1 MSKSSSEILIHVQ
14 VDHQIKDLLHQ
25 AIKEMFPKSVVQAG
39 DTLNDP
45 ILVLT
50 TKVTERHFEQLQ
62 SKFRL
67 NANIAHIE
75 EPEAHFL
82 AFHLMPRKE
91 YLDDLRHLLTP
102 FVRNSSMTRE
112 KNGAGS

>member
-1 MSKSSSEILIHVQ
+1 MSKNSSEILVHVQ
-14 VDHQIKDLLHQ
+14 VDHQINVLLHQ
-25 AIKEMFPKSVVQAG
+25 GVKEMFPKAVVQEG
-39 DTLNDP
+39 KTLNDP

-67 NANIAHIE
+67 NVSIAHIR
-75 EPEAHFL
+75 EPEDHFL
-82 AFHLMPRKE
+82 AFQLVPRKE

-102 FVRNSSMTRE
+102 FVKNSSKSRE
-112 KNGAGS
+112 